1 MIKYKFSS
9 LEKSWERKIWESP
22 GRILEFFLNRTFL
35 QRINIMHNSD
45 QETHVHDV
53 DYIMESIEIVAAF
66 SSCKGGATSFV
77 I

>member
-9 LEKSWERKIWESP
+9 LESP
-22 GRILEFFLNRTFL
+22 EKEKFEKVLEEYWNFFLNRTFL
-35 QRINIMHNSD
+35 QRINIMHNFD

-53 DYIMESIEIVAAF
+53 DYIMESIEIVTGF

>member
-1 MIKYKFSS
+1 
-9 LEKSWERKIWESP
+9 
-22 GRILEFFLNRTFL
+22 
-35 QRINIMHNSD
+35 MHNFD

-53 DYIMESIEIVAAF
+53 DYIMGSIKIVADF